1 MGKSNKALANLY
13 LIGMALVV
21 IGFILPMFKS
31 ALGSSNGFDF
41 INLKKFG
48 FSTIGALLI
57 FIGGAAGVVLSF
69 VKGGSK
75 QTKLIALAVSI
86 LGFIVLVI
94 GFNDNALT
102 KAIGKGFLKHAY
114 IGFYLVVV
122 GWVAAVAG
130 YLKSN

>member
-1 MGKSNKALANLY
+1 MGKKNVVSSLY

-41 INLKKFG
+41 INFKKFG
-48 FSTIGALLI
+48 FSTIGSLLI
-57 FIGGAAGVVLSF
+57 LAGGVAGVILNF
-69 VKGGSK
+69 VKGVSK
-75 QTKLIALAVSI
+75 QAKLIALAVSI

-114 IGFYLVVV
+114 IGFYCVVV
-122 GWVAAVAG
+122 GWVAAIAG
-130 YLKSN
+130 YLKA